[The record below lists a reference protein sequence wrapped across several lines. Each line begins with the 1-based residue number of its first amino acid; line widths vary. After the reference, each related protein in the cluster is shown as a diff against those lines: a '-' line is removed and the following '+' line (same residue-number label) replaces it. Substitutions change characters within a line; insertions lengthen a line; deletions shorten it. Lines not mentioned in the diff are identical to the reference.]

1 MNKDYKK
8 YNYTRG
14 VILDNL
20 MDKVGQDKDLIALL
34 DNYESELEKRR
45 RAVAEADVKLSA
57 LQDTID
63 LIFNHLDFEDQ
74 VKVNEKLKPFGIYHA
89 YTNDPTVKVKVID
102 KLIDGGVKELEPIYD
117 HTTIKCLKC
126 NEEITGDGNGTYIT
140 CPCKSLAIDET
151 PYYTRIIG
159 NEEDYEIITGRD

>member
-14 VILDNL
+14 IIIDNL

-34 DNYESELEKRR
+34 DNYEDELEQRR
-45 RAVAEADVKLSA
+45 RAAAEADVKLSA

-74 VKVNEKLKPFGIYHA
+74 VKVNEKLKPFGIYYA
-89 YTNDPTVKVKVID
+89 YTNDPTVKVKEID
-102 KLIDGGVKELEPIYD
+102 KLIDDGVKELGPIYD

-126 NEEITGDGNGTYIT
+126 NDEITGDNKGTYIT
-140 CPCKSLAIDET
+140 CSCKALAIDET

-159 NEEDYEIITGRD
+159 NEGDFEIITRGD